1 VNQVLQVLAPLGVED
16 IHMTSLM
23 MRFKYLSTDRSVF
36 ETLVRMTARLGALL
50 GLASVLTGCA
60 LGDGA
65 TAPKQL
71 DLGAGAFSVAAG
83 VPIGS
88 VATPLPAMPPIAV
101 PPANAASLLTET
113 MVVWRVGDQGQPQAY
128 TTYRWVAPPA
138 RLVTQRIVDRLSLQ
152 GAVLQQ
158 NIGGDVQQLRLNL
171 QRFEQTFS
179 PDGASSQAQLTL
191 QAVLMRGSEVL
202 GQRLINIRIP
212 AATQDAPGGAL
223 ALRTA
228 TDQAAEQVAQW
239 LTSLRTTIK
248 R

>member
-1 VNQVLQVLAPLGVED
+1 MMIVQMFKRVSGDCSVVMSRGRTALRVGVLC
-16 IHMTSLM
+16 
-23 MRFKYLSTDRSVF
+23 
-36 ETLVRMTARLGALL
+36 
-50 GLASVLTGCA
+50 GLASVLTACA
-60 LGDGA
+60 VGERA

-71 DLGAGAFSVAAG
+71 DLGAGAFSQASGAAAASG
-83 VPIGS
+83 GS
-88 VATPLPAMPPIAV
+88 SAASAMTSLPPMPPIAV
-101 PPANAASLLTET
+101 PPANSAALLTET

-128 TTYRWVAPPA
+128 TTYQWVAPPA

-158 NIGGDVQQLRLNL
+158 TMGGDVPQLRLNL

-202 GQRLINIRIP
+202 GQRLINIRVP

-239 LTSLRTTIK
+239 LTSVRTTAK

>member
-1 VNQVLQVLAPLGVED
+1 MMTLLTKLKLSVALGV
-16 IHMTSLM
+16 
-23 MRFKYLSTDRSVF
+23 V
-36 ETLVRMTARLGALL
+36 
-50 GLASVLTGCA
+50 SVLTGCA
-60 LGDGA
+60 GGDGA

-71 DLGAGAFSVAAG
+71 DLGAGAVMGAADG
-83 VPIGS
+83 G
-88 VATPLPAMPPIAV
+88 ATTLPQMPPIAV
-101 PPANAASLLTET
+101 PPANSASLLTET

-158 NIGGDVQQLRLNL
+158 NIGGEVPQLRLNL

-179 PDGASSQAQLTL
+179 TDGSSSQAQLTL

-202 GQRLINIRIP
+202 GQRLINVRVP

-228 TDQAAEQVAQW
+228 TDQAAEQLAQW
-239 LTSLRTTIK
+239 LTSLRATSK

>member
-1 VNQVLQVLAPLGVED
+1 MTVLMTLNELLKATRLRADVRLRTAVRLSAAVGV
-16 IHMTSLM
+16 
-23 MRFKYLSTDRSVF
+23 V
-36 ETLVRMTARLGALL
+36 
-50 GLASVLTGCA
+50 SVLTACA
-60 LGDGA
+60 IGESA
-65 TAPKQL
+65 IAPKQL
-71 DLGAGAFSVAAG
+71 DLGAGASMDANAA
-83 VPIGS
+83 
-88 VATPLPAMPPIAV
+88 AANTLPQMPPIAV
-101 PPANAASLLTET
+101 PPANSASLLTET

-158 NIGGDVQQLRLNL
+158 NIGGDAPQLRLNL

-179 PDGASSQAQLTL
+179 PDGSSSQAQLTL

-202 GQRLINIRIP
+202 GQRLINIRVP

-239 LTSLRTTIK
+239 LTSMRSTTK

>member
-1 VNQVLQVLAPLGVED
+1 MKMTFLTMIRLAVAAS
-16 IHMTSLM
+16 I
-23 MRFKYLSTDRSVF
+23 V
-36 ETLVRMTARLGALL
+36 
-50 GLASVLTGCA
+50 SVLTACA
-60 LGDGA
+60 LGDSA

-71 DLGAGAFSVAAG
+71 DLGAGAPAA
-83 VPIGS
+83 
-88 VATPLPAMPPIAV
+88 ATALPEMPPIAV
-101 PPANAASLLTET
+101 PPANSSSLLTET
-113 MVVWRVGDQGQPQAY
+113 MVVWRVGDQGQPQGY

-158 NIGGDVQQLRLNL
+158 NMGGEVPQLRLNL

-179 PDGASSQAQLTL
+179 TDGATSQAQLTL
-191 QAVLMRGSEVL
+191 QAVLMRGSEVV
-202 GQRLINIRIP
+202 GQRLINIRVP

-239 LTSLRTTIK
+239 LTSLRGTTK

>member
-1 VNQVLQVLAPLGVED
+1 MTKMTFLTVIRMGV
-16 IHMTSLM
+16 T
-23 MRFKYLSTDRSVF
+23 
-36 ETLVRMTARLGALL
+36 L
-50 GLASVLTGCA
+50 GLAGVLTACA

-71 DLGAGAFSVAAG
+71 DLGAGAAVS
-83 VPIGS
+83 
-88 VATPLPAMPPIAV
+88 ATALPEMPPIAV
-101 PPANAASLLTET
+101 PPANSASLLTET
-113 MVVWRVGDQGQPQAY
+113 MVVWRVGDQGQPQGY

-158 NIGGDVQQLRLNL
+158 NIGGEMPQLRLNL

-179 PDGASSQAQLTL
+179 TDGASSQAQLTL
-191 QAVLMRGSEVL
+191 QAVLML
-202 GQRLINIRIP
+202 GATVVDQRLINVRVP

-223 ALRTA
+223 ALRAA

-239 LTSLRTTIK
+239 LTSLRATTK

>member
-1 VNQVLQVLAPLGVED
+1 VNQGLQVLARHGAED
-16 IHMTSLM
+16 IEMMNMTFVATTRLAVAAAVVSL
-23 MRFKYLSTDRSVF
+23 L
-36 ETLVRMTARLGALL
+36 TA
-50 GLASVLTGCA
+50 CA
-60 LGDGA
+60 LGDSA

-71 DLGAGAFSVAAG
+71 DLGAGAPAA
-83 VPIGS
+83 
-88 VATPLPAMPPIAV
+88 ATALPEMPPIAV
-101 PPANAASLLTET
+101 PPANSSSLLTET
-113 MVVWRVGDQGQPQAY
+113 MVVWRVGDQGQPQGY

-158 NIGGDVQQLRLNL
+158 NIGGEVPQLRLNL

-179 PDGASSQAQLTL
+179 TDGASSQAQLTL
-191 QAVLMRGSEVL
+191 QAVLMRGSEVV
-202 GQRLINIRIP
+202 GQRLINIRVP

-239 LTSLRTTIK
+239 LTSLRGTTK